1 MHKESRASRLI
12 AAAPFPYSGVISQPI
27 QEKLM
32 LSKQPTLRAYAPHA
46 LAALRIVTAYLFIQ
60 HGTAKLFG
68 FPYQSMFDDLQLF
81 SLIGLAGVLE
91 VAGGLLIG
99 VGLFT
104 RPTAFV
110 LSGFMAVAYFM
121 AHASQGNV
129 LAPILNGGE
138 VAVLYSFIFLLFVF
152 NGAGAFSLDERR
164 KREARSMLA
173 TA

>member
-1 MHKESRASRLI
+1 
-12 AAAPFPYSGVISQPI
+12 
-27 QEKLM
+27 M
-32 LSKQPTLRAYAPHA
+32 LSTQRTVQSYAPYA

-68 FPYQSMFDDLQLF
+68 FPHQEMFDGLQLF
-81 SLIGLAGVLE
+81 SLMGLAGVLE

-110 LSGFMAVAYFM
+110 LSGMMAVAYFM
-121 AHASQGNV
+121 AHAPQGNV
-129 LAPILNGGE
+129 IAPMLNGGE
-138 VAVLYSFIFLLFVF
+138 LAALYSFVFLLFAVT
-152 NGAGAFSLDERR
+152 GAGALSLDGRKERAALS
-164 KREARSMLA
+164 ELA

>member
-1 MHKESRASRLI
+1 MLTTQRTVQSYT
-12 AAAPFPYSGVISQPI
+12 PY
-27 QEKLM
+27 
-32 LSKQPTLRAYAPHA
+32 A

-68 FPYQSMFDDLQLF
+68 FPHQDMFDGLQLF
-81 SLIGLAGVLE
+81 SLIGLAGALE

-110 LSGFMAVAYFM
+110 LSGMMAVAYFT
-121 AHASQGNV
+121 AHAPQGNV
-129 LAPILNGGE
+129 IAPMLNGGE
-138 VAVLYSFIFLLFVF
+138 LAALYSFVFLLFAVT
-152 NGAGAFSLDERR
+152 GAGALSLDGR
-164 KREARSMLA
+164 KQRAALSELA

>member
-1 MHKESRASRLI
+1 MLPPQRTIES
-12 AAAPFPYSGVISQPI
+12 Y
-27 QEKLM
+27 
-32 LSKQPTLRAYAPHA
+32 TPHA
-46 LAALRIVTAYLFIQ
+46 LAALRIVTAYLFLQ

-68 FPYQSMFDDLQLF
+68 VPHQAMFDGLQLF

-91 VAGGLLIG
+91 VAGGLLLG

-129 LAPILNGGE
+129 LAPMLNGGE
-138 VAVLYSFIFLLFVF
+138 LAALYSFIFLLFVF
-152 NGAGAFSLDERR
+152 TGAGALSLDERKR
-164 KREARSMLA
+164 REAKSALV

>member
-1 MHKESRASRLI
+1 
-12 AAAPFPYSGVISQPI
+12 
-27 QEKLM
+27 M
-32 LSKQPTLRAYAPHA
+32 LSTQRTVQSYTPYA

-68 FPYQSMFDDLQLF
+68 FPHQEMFDGLQLF
-81 SLIGLAGVLE
+81 SLMGLAGVLE

-110 LSGFMAVAYFM
+110 LSGMMAVAYFT
-121 AHASQGNV
+121 AHAPQGNV
-129 LAPILNGGE
+129 IAPMLNGGE
-138 VAVLYSFIFLLFVF
+138 LAALYSFVFLLFAVT
-152 NGAGAFSLDERR
+152 GAGALSLDGR
-164 KREARSMLA
+164 KQRAALSGLA

>member
-1 MHKESRASRLI
+1 MLRKKETLQAYM
-12 AAAPFPYSGVISQPI
+12 PY
-27 QEKLM
+27 
-32 LSKQPTLRAYAPHA
+32 A

-60 HGTAKLFG
+60 HGTAKIFG

-81 SLIGLAGVLE
+81 SLMGLAGVLE

-121 AHASQGNV
+121 AHAPQGNV
-129 LAPILNGGE
+129 LAPMLNGGE
-138 VAVLYSFIFLLFVF
+138 LAALYSFIFLLFVF
-152 NGAGAFSLDERR
+152 TGAGVLSLDERKR
-164 KREARSMLA
+164 REAQSTLV
-173 TA
+173 TT